1 VIQKKQVVSVLNK
14 HKKRDAWF
22 LDDYSIN
29 PYEGC
34 SCNCL
39 YCYVRGSKYGE
50 NMEDGLFV
58 KENALQV
65 LEKQLQSRARRNQY
79 GIVVV
84 GSATD
89 AYLHHEKDWKIT
101 KGMLELLLKYRF
113 PVFISTKCELV
124 LRDIDL
130 LKEIDKTAIL
140 PPDLK
145 QTLKRGV
152 ILSVSLS
159 TMDEKIASMLEPGA
173 LAPLQRLQLIQ
184 YLKAE
189 GFLAGVNAMPLLPY
203 ISDTTE
209 AMEELVAAAKV
220 HNADYILAAGLTLFG
235 QGKADSKTLYYH
247 FLRKFNPSLVAAYD
261 KLYGNDYYVQQQYAL
276 QLKDRVD
283 GLARKYAIRTSIIE

>member
-1 VIQKKQVVSVLNK
+1 
-14 HKKRDAWF
+14 
-22 LDDYSIN
+22 
-29 PYEGC
+29 
-34 SCNCL
+34 
-39 YCYVRGSKYGE
+39 
-50 NMEDGLFV
+50 
-58 KENALQV
+58 
-65 LEKQLQSRARRNQY
+65 
-79 GIVVV
+79 
-84 GSATD
+84 
-89 AYLHHEKDWKIT
+89 
-101 KGMLELLLKYRF
+101 
-113 PVFISTKCELV
+113 
-124 LRDIDL
+124 
-130 LKEIDKTAIL
+130 
-140 PPDLK
+140 
-145 QTLKRGV
+145 
-152 ILSVSLS
+152 
-159 TMDEKIASMLEPGA
+159 MDEKIASMLEPGA